1 MYNSSAENHKTVTRL
16 TSRLILLK
24 MEFSTFTWLIR
35 KSIILFALLILI
47 ATPALSQDTLK
58 SIIVPGKILDGDT
71 IAFIDLSTSVIFPK
85 IDFSNTKELLRYDR
99 LVYNVR
105 IVYPYAKMAAAK
117 LKEYRHKLDSLPTAK
132 ARRIFLRNAQKEL
145 EAKFGDKIRAMTFT
159 QGKILIKLIYRETGN
174 STLDV
179 VKELR
184 GSFNAFIWQTMAKIF
199 GYDLQTPYDPKG
211 DDQAIERIIQ
221 MIDSGL
227 I

>member
-1 MYNSSAENHKTVTRL
+1 MTFELVPVKKNFS
-16 TSRLILLK
+16 ILVLL
-24 MEFSTFTWLIR
+24 MR
-35 KSIILFALLILI
+35 KPIILFIWFILLTI
-47 ATPALSQDTLK
+47 PALSQDTLK
-58 SIIVPGKILDGDT
+58 SIVVPGKILNGDT
-71 IAFIDLSTSVIFPK
+71 IAFIDLNSSVIFPK
-85 IDFSNTKELLRYDR
+85 IDFTNSKELLRYDR

-105 IVYPYAKMAAAK
+105 IVYPYAKLAAVK
-117 LKEYRHKLDSLPTAK
+117 LKEYRQKLDSLHTAK
-132 ARRIFLRNAQKEL
+132 ARRVFLRNAQKEL
-145 EAKFGDKIRAMTFT
+145 ETQFGDQIRAMTFT

-174 STLDV
+174 STFDV

-184 GSFNAFIWQTMAKIF
+184 GNFNAFIWQTMARIF